1 MKAEQSIARSE
12 ECFNI
17 ILSYMAGKK
26 VSNKEEGE
34 KVES

>member
-17 ILSYMAGKK
+17 ILSYMAGEKISDK
-26 VSNKEEGE
+26 DEGE
-34 KVES
+34 IVES

>member
-1 MKAEQSIARSE
+1 MKAEQSIARIE

-17 ILSYMAGKK
+17 ILSYMANKK
-26 VSNKEEGE
+26 VSDKEEGE

>member
-26 VSNKEEGE
+26 VSDKEGE

>member
-17 ILSYMAGKK
+17 ILSYKK
-26 VSNKEEGE
+26 KKKISDKEEGE

>member
-1 MKAEQSIARSE
+1 MKAEQSIARIA

-17 ILSYMAGKK
+17 ILSYMASKK
-26 VSNKEEGE
+26 VSDKEEGE

>member
-1 MKAEQSIARSE
+1 MKAEQSIARIE

-17 ILSYMAGKK
+17 ILSYMASKK
-26 VSNKEEGE
+26 VSDKEEGE